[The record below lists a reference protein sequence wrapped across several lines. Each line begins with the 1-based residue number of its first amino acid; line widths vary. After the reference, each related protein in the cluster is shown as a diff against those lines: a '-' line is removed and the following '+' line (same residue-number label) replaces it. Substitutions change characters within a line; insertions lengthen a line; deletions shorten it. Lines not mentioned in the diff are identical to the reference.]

1 MRDACVVGIDVGGTK
16 ILTVAVDRVD
26 PGRVLAR
33 HIAPVPGT
41 VDGFVEAVVEGARAV
56 GVADTI
62 GIGVPGLVDG
72 GGVLR
77 AAPHLGHL
85 VGVPIGGLVAGALG
99 VGGVA
104 IDNDANCALRA
115 EMAIGAAFD
124 VDEVVL
130 VTLGTG
136 IGGAIAIDGAV
147 RTGAHGFAGEPGH
160 MMVDPAGPRC
170 PCGRR
175 GCWERY
181 ASGTGL
187 VHLAA
192 TAGLRV
198 DHGEEVIA
206 RARRGDAAAI
216 EVVERFA
223 WWLGAGLASLAD
235 ILDPG
240 LFLIGGGLSAD
251 ADLWIDVVRSTMTA
265 ETLGGGCRTV
275 PVEVARAG
283 PEAGAIGA
291 ALLAVEHQP

>member
-1 MRDACVVGIDVGGTK
+1 MDDGRVVGIDVGGTK

-33 HIAPVPGT
+33 HTAPVPGT

-85 VGVPIGGLVAGALG
+85 VDVPFGDRVAEALG
-99 VGGVA
+99 IGCVA

-115 EMAIGAAFD
+115 EMAVGAAHD
-124 VDEVVL
+124 VDDVVL

-136 IGGAIAIDGAV
+136 IGGAIAIGGVV
-147 RTGAHGFAGEPGH
+147 RTGAQGFAGEPGH
-160 MMVDPAGPRC
+160 MLVDPAGPPC

-187 VHLAA
+187 VDLAA
-192 TAGLRV
+192 VAGLHV
-198 DHGEEVIA
+198 AHGEEVIA
-206 RARRGDAAAI
+206 LARRGDAVAMG
-216 EVVERFA
+216 VVDRFA
-223 WWLGAGLASLAD
+223 WWVGAGLASLAD

-240 LFLIGGGLSAD
+240 LFVIGGGLSAD
-251 ADLWIDVVRSTMTA
+251 ADLWIDAVRSTMAT
-265 ETLGGGCRTV
+265 ETLGGRCRTV
-275 PVEVARAG
+275 PVLVARAG

-291 ALLAVEHQP
+291 ALLVAGGES